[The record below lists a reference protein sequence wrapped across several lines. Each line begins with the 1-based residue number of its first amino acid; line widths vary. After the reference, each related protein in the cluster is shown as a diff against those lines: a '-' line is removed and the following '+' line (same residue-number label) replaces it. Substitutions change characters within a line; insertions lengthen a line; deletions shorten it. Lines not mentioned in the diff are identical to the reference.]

1 MTLYEYEKKA
11 PSIAMEGSELPAA
24 AQHDTPDFSR
34 REIKKLVQDLFAPKP
49 LLYWADFL
57 ITLSIG
63 YGFAAIYL
71 MAPAFSLVQ
80 VTAGLLSGLALFR
93 VGIFIH
99 ELVHREEPSMV
110 AFHIIWNLL
119 FGVPFLLHSLLYRS
133 HLDHHHPRKFGT
145 PAEGEY
151 LPLGSS
157 PTRETLLY
165 LAQIPAVPLLAAF
178 RFLILVPLS
187 FLSPPSR
194 RWVLESWSSYTINP
208 YYRRVI
214 PSTEP
219 LGLWAILDLL
229 CLLWLIVVI
238 GLIVTGV
245 IAWTTVGLIYGL
257 TICTIALNW
266 VRTMAAHRFL
276 NTGGNMTYVEQI
288 EDSVTI
294 EGRSLLT
301 LLLFP
306 IGLRYHALHHL
317 FPLMPY
323 HAMGEAHRRLMQ
335 ALPEDSPYKKAI
347 FPGLCAALRELLRS
361 ARTAGK
367 TGHNPVEMWRHPDT
381 ATYAR

>member
-1 MTLYEYEKKA
+1 MYVSEKRVSSTTVGGSRSSAAALYE
-11 PSIAMEGSELPAA
+11 
-24 AQHDTPDFSR
+24 TPDFSR
-34 REIKKLVQDLFAPKP
+34 REIKKLVQDLFTPKP

-71 MAPAFSLVQ
+71 TAPAFSWMQ
-80 VTAGLLSGLALFR
+80 IGAGLLSGLALFR

-110 AFHIIWNLL
+110 GFHIVWNLM
-119 FGVPFLLHSLLYRS
+119 FGIPFLLHSLLYRS

-157 PTRETLLY
+157 PIRETLLY

-187 FLSPPSR
+187 FLYPPSR

-219 LGLWAILDLL
+219 LGLWAILDLA
-229 CLLWLIVVI
+229 CLLWLMIVI
-238 GLIVTGV
+238 GLILTGV
-245 IAWTTVGLIYGL
+245 VAWTTVGLIYGL
-257 TICTIALNW
+257 SICTIALNW
-266 VRTMAAHRFL
+266 VRTLAAHRFM

-288 EDSVTI
+288 EDSLTI

-323 HAMGEAHRRLMQ
+323 HSMGEAHRRLMT
-335 ALPEDSPYKKAI
+335 ALPDDSPYKKGI
-347 FPGLCAALRELLRS
+347 FSGLCAALRELLRS
-361 ARTAGK
+361 AKMAGK
-367 TGHNPVEMWRHPDT
+367 TGHNPVEEWRHPET

>member
-1 MTLYEYEKKA
+1 MYDYKKKA
-11 PSIAMEGSELPAA
+11 LSIALQGSESQAGA
-24 AQHDTPDFSR
+24 EQETPDFSR
-34 REIKKLVQDLFAPKP
+34 REVKKLVKDLFTPKP
-49 LLYWADFL
+49 ALYWADFV
-57 ITLSIG
+57 ITVSIG

-80 VTAGLLSGLALFR
+80 ITAGLLSGLALFR

-99 ELVHREEPSMV
+99 ELVHREEASMIG
-110 AFHIIWNLL
+110 FHIAWNLI

-157 PTRETLLY
+157 PIRETLLY

-178 RFLILVPLS
+178 RFLVLVPLS
-187 FLSPPSR
+187 FLYPSSR
-194 RWVLESWSSYTINP
+194 QWLLERWSSYTINP

-219 LGLWAILDLL
+219 QGLWVVLDLL
-229 CLLWLIVVI
+229 CLLWLVVAI
-238 GLIVTGV
+238 GLILKGFVP
-245 IAWTTVGLIYGL
+245 WTTVGLIYGL

-266 VRTMAAHRFL
+266 IRTLAAHRFL

-323 HAMGEAHRRLMQ
+323 HSMGEAHRRLMK

-347 FPGLCAALRELLRS
+347 FPGLWAALRELLRG
-361 ARTAGK
+361 ARIAGK
-367 TGHNPVEMWRHPDT
+367 AGHNPVEVWRNAET

>member
-1 MTLYEYEKKA
+1 MYDYEKKA
-11 PSIAMEGSELPAA
+11 SAG
-24 AQHDTPDFSR
+24 AQQETPDFSR
-34 REIKKLVQDLFAPKP
+34 REIKKLVHDLFTPKP

-57 ITLSIG
+57 ITVSIG
-63 YGFAAIYL
+63 YGFAVIYL

-80 VTAGLLSGLALFR
+80 MTAGVVSGLALFR

-99 ELVHREEPSMV
+99 ELVHREESSMV
-110 AFHIIWNLL
+110 GFHIVWNLL

-157 PTRETLLY
+157 PIRETVLY
-165 LAQIPAVPLLAAF
+165 LAQIPVVPLLAAF
-178 RFLILVPLS
+178 RFLVLVPLS
-187 FLSPPSR
+187 FLYPPSR

-219 LGLWAILDLL
+219 QGLWAILDLL
-229 CLLWLIVVI
+229 CLLWLVVVI
-238 GLIVTGV
+238 GLIFTGV
-245 IAWTTVGLIYGL
+245 IAWTTVGLMYGL

-266 VRTMAAHRFL
+266 VRTLAAHRFL

-288 EDSVTI
+288 EDSLTI

-323 HAMGEAHRRLMQ
+323 HSMGEAHRRLMQ
-335 ALPEDSPYKKAI
+335 ALPDDSPYKKAI
-347 FPGLCAALRELLRS
+347 FPGFVTVLRDLLRHAS
-361 ARTAGK
+361 LAGK
-367 TGHNPVEMWRHPDT
+367 AGRDPMQVWRH
-381 ATYAR
+381 AEGARFAQ